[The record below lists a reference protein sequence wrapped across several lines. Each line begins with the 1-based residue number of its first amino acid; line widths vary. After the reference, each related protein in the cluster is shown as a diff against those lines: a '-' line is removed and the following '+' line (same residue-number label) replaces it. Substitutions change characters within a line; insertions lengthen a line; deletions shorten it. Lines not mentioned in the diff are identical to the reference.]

1 MPEKKFD
8 LVEHKTDKDKDSK
21 WRTTKNIF
29 TKNKEILIN
38 EVNKYLKENNI
49 STNEFC
55 KNLDFP
61 KRDFNKFMDNTE
73 DISLMIMAEIAEFI
87 KCDLELT
94 FTKKI

>member
-1 MPEKKFD
+1 M
-8 LVEHKTDKDKDSK
+8 TDKNFELIEHVAETEIDRK
-21 WRTTKNIF
+21 WIATKNIF

-38 EVNKYLKENNI
+38 EVSNYLKEKNI
-49 STNEFC
+49 STKEFC
-55 KNLDFP
+55 RNLDFP

-94 FTKKI
+94 FTKK

>member
-1 MPEKKFD
+1 MPYVKCD
-8 LVEHKTDKDKDSK
+8 LDEDMVRKWESIKD
-21 WRTTKNIF
+21 IF

-49 STNEFC
+49 STKEFC

-94 FTKKI
+94 FTKKN